1 MNSRLFRAVFAILI
15 GIAALDFMG
24 ILVRMLGGEYPILM
38 ISVLRNFF
46 GLIPVVILL
55 ILGPGLG
62 EIRKLF
68 KARPMVILAL
78 RGASVLMAQM
88 SFYTSLTKIEFAT
101 ASALGFTSPFLVS
114 ALSIPI
120 LGHHVGW
127 VRFAAILVGFM
138 GVLTII
144 RPFGDAFT
152 IWMLLPVLSA
162 FGYGLSSVLVR
173 LFPDDISSAAIQTGQ
188 QWASFCFGLVL
199 LFSLGQQVPIA
210 SSTDAMLF
218 VLLGCFGGIGVMGL
232 VVAYRQVEPSVLAPF
247 EYFGIPISFLLGWM
261 FFGEAPFATLFPGVF
276 FIVGAGLIIILR
288 ERRIQRRSPDPDIP
302 IKVKSRS

>member
-1 MNSRLFRAVFAILI
+1 MNSNLFKAIFAILV
-15 GIAALDFMG
+15 GIAALDTMG

-55 ILGPGLG
+55 LIGPGLG

-68 KARPMVILAL
+68 KAKHMMILAL
-78 RGASVLMAQM
+78 RGAAVLMAQM

-101 ASALGFTSPFLVS
+101 ASALGFTSPFFVS

-127 VRFAAILVGFM
+127 VRFSAIMVGFA

-144 RPFGDAFT
+144 KPFNDAFS
-152 IWMLLPVLSA
+152 IWMLLPVLAA
-162 FGYGLSSVLVR
+162 FGYGLSNVLVR
-173 LFPDDISSAAIQTGQ
+173 LFPDDISTAAIQTGQ
-188 QWASFCFGLVL
+188 QLASFCFGLFL
-199 LFSLGQQVPIA
+199 LFALGQDVPIA
-210 SSTDAMLF
+210 SASDAMLF
-218 VLLGCFGGIGVMGL
+218 VLLGCAGGLGVMGL
-232 VVAYRQVEPSVLAPF
+232 VVAYRLVPPSVLAPF

-261 FFGEAPFATLFPGVF
+261 FFDEAPFSTLFPGVL
-276 FIVGAGLIIILR
+276 FIVGAGLMIILR
-288 ERRIQRRSPDPDIP
+288 ERRMQRKKTDPDIP
-302 IKVKSRS
+302 ISIKGRS